1 MPQYEIELH
10 RSARRELD
18 ALSESDRE
26 RLTDTLVA
34 VAETREPTSHEAVR
48 ALEGQRDAFRVRVGH
63 VRAVCRLSKPSLR
76 VLAVGPR
83 KSVYDGIDKKVEQR
97 ARA

>member
-1 MPQYEIELH
+1 MPRYEIELH

-18 ALSESDRE
+18 ALDDAARE
-26 RLTDTLVA
+26 RLTDTLVT
-34 VAETREPTSHEAVR
+34 VAETREPTSHEAAR
-48 ALEGQRDAFRVRVGH
+48 ALEGQADAFRVRVGS

-76 VLAVGPR
+76 VLAIGPR
-83 KSVYDGIDKKVEQR
+83 KSVYDGIDEKVEQR